1 MKTKI
6 ILLPALLLLLNACSK
21 SDDDPQE
28 YIPVDPYPAV
38 TAAFGDNIDL
48 GNLVNYANQPI
59 PVYITKD
66 NTVGNPITDKGAT
79 LGRILFYDK
88 NLSATN
94 SISCSSC
101 HIQYNAFGD
110 ATESSQGVNGGTARH
125 AMRLI
130 NSRFAVERKFFWDE
144 RAASLELQTTQPIQ
158 NHIEMGFSGTN
169 GDGNMTDLLAKLQNI
184 TYYQELFTFV
194 YGDNEVTETRIQN
207 ALAQFVRSIQSFDS
221 KYDAGRA
228 TVNNDGQPFP
238 NFTPQENQGKNLFL
252 SPPQFSATG
261 SRTGGGLGCAGCHA
275 APEFDI
281 APNSGNNGIIG
292 TLGNLALLDIT
303 NTRAPSLRNIV
314 RANGGINGP
323 FMHTALP
330 TLQAVIDHYNNI
342 TIAAGNTNLDPK
354 LRPNGFG
361 QKLNITP
368 DENAALIAFILTLDG
383 ADVYTNA
390 KWSSPFN

>member
-1 MKTKI
+1 MKTKTL
-6 ILLPALLLLLNACSK
+6 LLPALLLLLNACSK
-21 SDDDPQE
+21 SDNDPSA
-28 YIPVDPYPAV
+28 YIPVDPYPAI
-38 TAAFGDNIDL
+38 TAAFGNNIDMESL
-48 GNLVNYANQPI
+48 ANYANQPI
-59 PVYITKD
+59 PPYITRD

-79 LGRILFYDK
+79 LGRVLFYDK
-88 NLSATN
+88 NLSASN
-94 SISCSSC
+94 AISCASC
-101 HIQYNAFGD
+101 HIQGNAFGD
-110 ATESSQGVNGGTARH
+110 AAESSQGVNGGTTRH
-125 AMRLI
+125 TMRLI
-130 NSRFAVERKFFWDE
+130 NSRFGVERKFFWDE
-144 RAASLELQTTQPIQ
+144 RAPTLEFQTTQPIQ
-158 NHIEMGFSGTN
+158 NHIEMGFSGTS
-169 GDGNMTDLLAKLQNI
+169 GDQDMAGLTNKLQNI
-184 TYYQELFTFV
+184 AYYKELFTFV
-194 YGDNEVTETRIQN
+194 YGDEQVTETRIQN

-228 TVNNDGQPFP
+228 TVPNDGQPFA
-238 NFTPQENQGKNLFL
+238 NFTPEENQGKNLFL
-252 SPPQFSATG
+252 LPPQFNATG

-292 TLGNLALLDIT
+292 SLGNMALLDIT

-314 RANGGINGP
+314 KASGALNGS

-342 TIAAGNTNLDPK
+342 TLAPGNTNLDPK

-368 DENAALIAFILTLDG
+368 AENAALIAFLKTLDG